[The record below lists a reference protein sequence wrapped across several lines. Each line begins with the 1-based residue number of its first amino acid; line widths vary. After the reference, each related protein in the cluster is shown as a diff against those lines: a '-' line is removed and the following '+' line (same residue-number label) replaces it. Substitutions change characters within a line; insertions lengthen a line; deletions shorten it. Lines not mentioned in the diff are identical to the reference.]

1 MFFLNE
7 TLSNNSYT
15 IQMKKIILYLFLIL
29 VAIEANAQSNVVTS
43 GGTAS
48 GSGGTLSYTIGQ
60 IDYQTVIGSSGSLS
74 QGVQQPFEIASLETD
89 EYPNIILEMKVFPN
103 PTNAIL
109 VLSISEFTSEYLKY
123 MVFDLQGRLIL
134 SEKIT
139 DIETSISLANQNAA
153 TYLLQVSDAGQTLKT
168 FIIIKK

>member
-60 IDYQTVIGSSGSLS
+60 IDYQTVSGSSGSLS
-74 QGVQQPFEIASLETD
+74 QGVQQPFEIASLD
-89 EYPNIILEMKVFPN
+89 ADDYPNIILHMKVYPN
-103 PTNAIL
+103 PFETQII
-109 VLSISEFTSEYLKY
+109 LSISDFTSAYLEYTVY
-123 MVFDLQGRLIL
+123 DMQGKLLI
-134 SEKIT
+134 SNKIST
-139 DIETSISLANQNAA
+139 VETSVSLENQQAA
-153 TYLLQVSDAGQTLKT
+153 TYLLQVTDSGQLLKT

>member
-29 VAIEANAQSNVVTS
+29 VAIEAKAQSNMVAS

-48 GSGGTLSYTIGQ
+48 GSGGTLTYTMGQ
-60 IDYQTVIGSSGSLS
+60 IDYQTVNGSGGSLS
-74 QGVQQPFEIASLETD
+74 QGVQQPFEIASLDTD
-89 EYPNIILEMKVFPN
+89 DYPNIILHMKVYPN
-103 PTNAIL
+103 PFETQII
-109 VLSISEFTSEYLKY
+109 LSISDFTSAYLEYTVY
-123 MVFDLQGRLIL
+123 DMQGKLLI
-134 SEKIT
+134 SNKIST
-139 DIETSISLANQNAA
+139 VETSVSLENQQAA
-153 TYLLQVSDAGQTLKT
+153 TYLLQVTDSGQLLKT